1 MGRSRSRSP
10 PAAAKKTSARDEEV
24 KKITRDGEDKKM
36 KDKSKIPRKREREQV
51 TDDAEDERKKSALAR
66 FKRGRRRSSSISSSD
81 SSPDRRETRRF
92 NSNRNDARR
101 DTRPP
106 RDTDLRNEAKD
117 FQRLMDLEKQR
128 WLRQKE
134 LETKILEEHA
144 LKRTEAKIA
153 DRISE
158 ALITERVKFQ
168 QELKEKLDAC
178 KRDMKDQLREEV
190 RQEFRWEMEQL
201 QLREV

>member
-1 MGRSRSRSP
+1 MCR
-10 PAAAKKTSARDEEV
+10 
-24 KKITRDGEDKKM
+24 
-36 KDKSKIPRKREREQV
+36 
-51 TDDAEDERKKSALAR
+51 
-66 FKRGRRRSSSISSSD
+66 
-81 SSPDRRETRRF
+81 
-92 NSNRNDARR
+92 
-101 DTRPP
+101 
-106 RDTDLRNEAKD
+106 
-117 FQRLMDLEKQR
+117 
-128 WLRQKE
+128 RQKE

-168 QELKEKLDAC
+168 QELKDKLDAC
-178 KRDMKDQLREEV
+178 RREMKEQLREEV